1 MSCPEKDDSDSD
13 STENTFKI
21 GLNLNK
27 KSAKVQTVKPCLK
40 KNSSLDEYA
49 YLAGHNSV
57 SPDSVAKRSSG
68 NKSNRIS
75 LKFAEDND
83 QNIEIKGFSLD
94 CLSLNKRT
102 MSSDMELNSE
112 HGLRNSI
119 NKNKQ
124 QPRSQMI
131 PYKNSKADIK
141 LDNFILEEV
150 EEEEL
155 SVCRT
160 NTEVPKKPSRMR
172 SSSSI
177 FSKLREK
184 IAPEDSD

>member
-13 STENTFKI
+13 STETTLKL
-21 GLNLNK
+21 GYLK
-27 KSAKVQTVKPCLK
+27 KQLIVEPAKSCLK
-40 KNSSLDEYA
+40 KNSSIDEYSS
-49 YLAGHNSV
+49 LVGQPTI
-57 SPDSVAKRSSG
+57 SPESIAKRSSG

-75 LKFAEDND
+75 LKFAEDTD
-83 QNIEIKGFSLD
+83 RIVEVKGFSYD

-102 MSSDMELNSE
+102 MSSDMELNIA
-112 HGLRNSI
+112 HGLRN
-119 NKNKQ
+119 NLKRRA
-124 QPRSQMI
+124 QPKSQMI

-141 LDNFILEEV
+141 LEDFILEEV

-160 NTEVPKKPSRMR
+160 ITEIPKKPNRLR

-177 FSKLREK
+177 LSKLRER
-184 IAPEDSD
+184 IAPEKSD